1 MKRSRNNN
9 NNDATT
15 PNTEELLG
23 ALELA
28 AVLNGEDPRRIGD
41 ALKSFVKLVQRERRL
56 ALGIIVS
63 SSTSTTTISSSNNAH
78 SESSPFDS
86 SDDDE
91 SPSSSESGGEDA
103 EMDDATESTPKKQ
116 KRFKASESWKE
127 DTNQYD
133 VPFVGTNVARGG
145 RGAVV
150 VVGQWPTGLLQAYL
164 ERSTKAVEFTGDHLI
179 PPLGHIHKQL
189 LRQKQGKLSHAI
201 YKSYLK
207 ALAELVTAAIPKK
220 VLVEREAFYHS
231 NLGNDAIST
240 DSDKIDDKTATTAKG
255 EENPS
260 FLAAILKD
268 RIPPLLS
275 LLQTET
281 KKGKGPCGPLV
292 PLVLRILSNVAATSG
307 ATGASINHRNAR
319 TIARDIEQ
327 SIPEIVWKAALRLP
341 PLHHNTKQQHRPD
354 TQQEEDINDD
364 DGGEK
369 EAPLKRSPS
378 TKDTK
383 REESRTAVIQLTRTL
398 LSSQDSTV
406 LHYIGS
412 PGSKD
417 RKLSAG
423 LLVLALRD
431 GLRDTFAAVDLVV
444 SPTRDAYY
452 QEIVRLLQTLR
463 QILYSTSSRSLYSTR
478 RWVEIFSPDVLQ
490 NLCDLSLHAPVLS
503 KPDLF
508 QTVLDA
514 TDTYTYT
521 TTTKS
526 LSSLEV
532 AAMEARRL
540 LWPLLVDRKRSPLL
554 QWVIQLQQQ
563 HQGTVV
569 GATVNKQ
576 SGQNPANHA
585 EQSLVRAMGRLLDT
599 HPAPGRLAWQHCLCH
614 GMAAT
619 PTLLPDLFQK
629 LTVPDPNK
637 HPFSFLARLRFISL
651 VVQSDGTTPAA
662 CLTHLTTLGR
672 CVVESNVDPVVRI
685 LAPSALK
692 KTVLSKAMQSKN
704 ALLVA
709 ETLKCLICLIQ
720 RIDTV
725 KNSIFAEN
733 EAEDAA
739 KFWALLSAKVVILLP
754 DLQVLLSTLSR
765 FDLAEG
771 DRAAP
776 VLCGHLCQLLLS
788 YASNLP
794 EVILGVKFDWIKLL
808 PVETEIFCRLPA
820 TLQVKL
826 LRTLEALLTINK
838 VRGVVP
844 PVPIWLLLS
853 NRPFSPT
860 SLSSCPTF
868 HPHRASSC

>member
-1 MKRSRNNN
+1 M
-9 NNDATT
+9 
-15 PNTEELLG
+15 G

-28 AVLNGEDPRRIGD
+28 AVLNGEDPRRIWD

-56 ALGIIVS
+56 ALGIVSKSTFNAS
-63 SSTSTTTISSSNNAH
+63 SSKSRSDGH
-78 SESSPFDS
+78 SESPPSDS
-86 SDDDE
+86 DE
-91 SPSSSESGGEDA
+91 SSSSSSSSESEGEDS
-103 EMDDATESTPKKQ
+103 ERDDAAAAAAAADQPRNQ

-231 NLGNDAIST
+231 NLSNGAASV
-240 DSDKIDDKTATTAKG
+240 DSDEKDDKAATAVKG

-281 KKGKGPCGPLV
+281 KKGKGPCSPLV
-292 PLVLRILSNVAATSG
+292 PLILRILSNVAATSG
-307 ATGASINHRNAR
+307 ATGAANNHRNAR

-341 PLHHNTKQQHRPD
+341 PLHRNTKELHRPD
-354 TQQEEDINDD
+354 TLPEEDNDD
-364 DGGEK
+364 DEGENK
-369 EAPLKRSPS
+369 ASSKQLPP
-378 TKDTK
+378 TKDNK
-383 REESRTAVIQLTRTL
+383 REESRTAVMQLTRTL
-398 LSSQDSTV
+398 LSSKDSTV

-412 PGSKD
+412 PGSKE

-431 GLRDTFAAVDLVV
+431 GLRDTFAADLP
-444 SPTRDAYY
+444 SSMRNAYY

-463 QILYSTSSRSLYSTR
+463 QILYSNSSRTVYSTR
-478 RWVEIFSPDVLQ
+478 RWVEIFSQEVLQ
-490 NLCDLSLHAPVLS
+490 NLCDLSLHAPLLA

-508 QTVLDA
+508 QSVLDA
-514 TDTYTYT
+514 TDTYE

-532 AAMEARRL
+532 AGMEARRL

-554 QWVIQLQQQ
+554 QWVIQQQQ
-563 HQGTVV
+563 QESTVL
-569 GATVNKQ
+569 GPSMNKQ
-576 SGQNPANHA
+576 SGHNPANHA
-585 EQSLVRAMGRLLDT
+585 ELSLVRAMGRLLDT
-599 HPAPGRLAWQHCLCH
+599 HPASGRLAWQQCFCH
-614 GMAAT
+614 GMTAT
-619 PTLLPDLFQK
+619 PTLLLDLFQK

-637 HPFSFLARLRFISL
+637 QPFSFLARLRFVSQ
-651 VVQSDGTTPAA
+651 VVQSDGTNPSE
-662 CLTHLTTLGR
+662 CLAHFTSLGE
-672 CVVESNVDPVVRI
+672 CVVASNVDPVIKI
-685 LAPSALK
+685 LSPSALK
-692 KTVLSKAMQSKN
+692 KSVLSKAMQSKN
-704 ALLVA
+704 AMVVA
-709 ETLKCLICLIQ
+709 ETLKCLICLVQ
-720 RIDTV
+720 RIKTV
-725 KNSIFAEN
+725 KKSIFAEN
-733 EAEDAA
+733 EAEDAV
-739 KFWALLSAKVVILLP
+739 KFWALLSVKITILLP

-794 EVILGVKFDWIKLL
+794 EFIREVKFDWIKLL
-808 PVETEIFCRLPA
+808 PGDTEVFCRLPA
-820 TLQVKL
+820 TLQVQL

-838 VRGVVP
+838 VRGVALACCFCQVD
-844 PVPIWLLLS
+844 LS
-853 NRPFSPT
+853 HQLHF
-860 SLSSCPTF
+860 
-868 HPHRASSC
+868 